1 MSRAARGGALSPT
14 QAAWLVAVAAAWG
27 CNFVVIKIALTHF
40 PPFFLSALRFVM
52 VAALAF
58 VTPRPAVP
66 PRVIVG
72 LGLTLGLVTFSLM
85 FFGLKAG
92 VGAGVA
98 SVLMQAQVFFTIVAA
113 ALVHGERV
121 APIQR
126 AGLALGALGILALA
140 AARGEGVTGLGLAL
154 VMGAAAAQAVA
165 NLLQRDARGASALGL
180 AVWMSF
186 APILPL
192 FALSAATEGV
202 ASWRAALAGL
212 DPAGAL
218 ALAYMAF
225 VATAFGYAAWGRA
238 LAQLPAAQVA
248 PFGLLVPVFGVLAG
262 HLALGER
269 FEAGVAVGAAI
280 MIAGL
285 GLSVAGPS
293 LAQRLARRGR

>member
-1 MSRAARGGALSPT
+1 VSGAARGGRLSPT
-14 QAAWLVAVAAAWG
+14 QAVWLVAVAAAWG
-27 CNFVVIKIALTHF
+27 FNFVVIKIALSHF
-40 PPFFLSALRFVM
+40 PPFFLSALRFAM

-66 PRVIVG
+66 TRLIVA

-92 VGAGVA
+92 IGAGVA
-98 SVLMQAQVFFTIVAA
+98 SVLMQAQVFFTIAA
-113 ALVHGERV
+113 TALFYGERV

-126 AGLALGALGILALA
+126 AGLALGALGVVALA

-154 VMGAAAAQAVA
+154 VMGAAAAQAGA

-192 FALSAATEGV
+192 LALSAASEGV
-202 ASWRAALAGL
+202 ASWRAAFAGL
-212 DPAGAL
+212 DLEGAL

-225 VATAFGYAAWGRA
+225 VATVFGYAVWGRA

-248 PFGLLVPVFGVLAG
+248 PFGLLVPAFGVLAG

-269 FEAGVAVGAAI
+269 FGAGIAAGAAM

-285 GLSVAGPS
+285 ALAVAGPA
-293 LAQRLARRGR
+293 LGAWLARRGR